1 MADAGVP
8 PQLEALV
15 SALPLLQDVAIFERA
30 VELSL
35 DAESGEDSELREL
48 LAARG
53 DQAFDEVLE
62 GLRFLVR
69 QVRGQQVTASQL
81 QERLGPMGFSVGM
94 LEVLVVDSNPAQPRE
109 SDAQDARAEDGA
121 VAAPP
126 VSDAGGEPGEEPA
139 PPPPSGGG
147 ARRFSFGSAFS
158 SVAAKAGELKAGL
171 REGAESMSTGMTRL
185 ATEWGVSLDGR
196 AEPPECPA
204 VLLEPEP
211 ETLAGWEHRAR
222 ALEKHWREAA
232 AETQGLRA
240 RVAAQEAQLAAT
252 QAEADMA
259 QAYAAQVAALQVRTH
274 QIASSPARVHRERCV
289 QLAQERLAQ
298 RGPSD
303 SPRCCMRAG
312 GGEHPGAERAC
323 DAAAAAAGGAGRGGR
338 AGRDHQAPPGRAARH
353 ATAAPRRRVTEP
365 R

>member
-15 SALPLLQDVAIFERA
+15 SALPLLQDVAVFERA

-139 PPPPSGGG
+139 PPPPPGGG

-240 RVAAQEAQLAAT
+240 RLAAQEAQLAAT

-259 QAYAAQVAALQVRTH
+259 QAYAAQVAALQVRSH
-274 QIASSPARVHRERCV
+274 RYLQGSIGGIAPTCA
-289 QLAQERLAQ
+289 
-298 RGPSD
+298 
-303 SPRCCMRAG
+303 
-312 GGEHPGAERAC
+312 
-323 DAAAAAAGGAGRGGR
+323 
-338 AGRDHQAPPGRAARH
+338 RAACTTS
-353 ATAAPRRRVTEP
+353 AV
-365 R
+365 

>member
-8 PQLEALV
+8 PQLQALV
-15 SALPLLQDVAIFERA
+15 SALPLLQDVAVFERL

-53 DQAFDEVLE
+53 DQAYDEVLE

-69 QVRGQQVTASQL
+69 QVRAQQVTAAQL
-81 QERLGPMGFSVGM
+81 QERLGPMGFSVGL
-94 LEVLVVDSNPAQPRE
+94 LEVLVADSSPQPR
-109 SDAQDARAEDGA
+109 DAPQDARAEDGA

-126 VSDAGGEPGEEPA
+126 VSDAGGGAGEEPA
-139 PPPPSGGG
+139 PPPPPGGG

-158 SVAAKAGELKAGL
+158 SVAARGRELTAGL

-240 RVAAQEAQLAAT
+240 RLAAQDAQLAAT

-274 QIASSPARVHRERCV
+274 RYLRPGLRGSSGAIASK
-289 QLAQERLAQ
+289 LAQEL
-298 RGPSD
+298 
-303 SPRCCMRAG
+303 
-312 GGEHPGAERAC
+312 HNV
-323 DAAAAAAGGAGRGGR
+323 GR
-338 AGRDHQAPPGRAARH
+338 
-353 ATAAPRRRVTEP
+353 
-365 R
+365 

>member
-15 SALPLLQDVAIFERA
+15 SALPLLQDVAVFERA

-53 DQAFDEVLE
+53 DQAYDEVLE

-81 QERLGPMGFSVGM
+81 QERLGPMGFSVGL
-94 LEVLVVDSNPAQPRE
+94 LEVLVVDSSSQPRE

-139 PPPPSGGG
+139 PPPPPGGG

-158 SVAAKAGELKAGL
+158 SVAAKAGELKAGLNSQL

-240 RVAAQEAQLAAT
+240 RLAAQEAQLAAT

-274 QIASSPARVHRERCV
+274 QYCV
-289 QLAQERLAQ
+289 QSCA
-298 RGPSD
+298 GPS
-303 SPRCCMRAG
+303 
-312 GGEHPGAERAC
+312 GALRPTCKPAC
-323 DAAAAAAGGAGRGGR
+323 TTSA
-338 AGRDHQAPPGRAARH
+338 
-353 ATAAPRRRVTEP
+353 V
-365 R
+365 